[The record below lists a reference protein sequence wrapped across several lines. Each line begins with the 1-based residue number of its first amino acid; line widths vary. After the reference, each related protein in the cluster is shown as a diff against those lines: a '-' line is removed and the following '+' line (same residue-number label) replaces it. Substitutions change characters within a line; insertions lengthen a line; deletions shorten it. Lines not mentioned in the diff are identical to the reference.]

1 MVRVVKEKEYA
12 VKRNDILDAAQRLV
26 YAKGYERMTIQDIL
40 EDLQISKG
48 ALYHYFDSKA
58 AVLEALIERGQPEV
72 EQALIGIVDDPNMSA
87 LEKLKQYFAMLDR
100 MRIAQRTLI
109 ADLLHIWFADE
120 NAIVREKADEMIVQR
135 RAPLLSTIVR
145 QGIQEGVFTTPYPDQ
160 AGEIILAITRG
171 MGNSL
176 LKLILTFEHDRDQ
189 LHYIDHMVANTAAT
203 EEAIERV
210 LGAPTNSLYRPDA
223 EAIKGWLAL
232 LE

>member
-87 LEKLKQYFAMLDR
+87 LEKLKQYFATLDR
-100 MRIAQRTLI
+100 LRLAQSAFI
-109 ADLLHIWFADE
+109 ADLLHIWFADD

-176 LKLILTFEHDRDQ
+176 LKLILTFEQDRDQ
-189 LHYIDHMVANTAAT
+189 LHYIDDMVANTAAT
-203 EEAIERV
+203 AEAIERV

-223 EAIKGWLAL
+223 EAVKGWLAL

>member
-87 LEKLKQYFAMLDR
+87 LEKLKQYFATLDR
-100 MRIAQRTLI
+100 LRLAQSAFI

-176 LKLILTFEHDRDQ
+176 LKLILTFEQDRDQ
-189 LHYIDHMVANTAAT
+189 LHYIDDMVANTAAT
-203 EEAIERV
+203 AEAIERV

-223 EAIKGWLAL
+223 EAVKGWLAL